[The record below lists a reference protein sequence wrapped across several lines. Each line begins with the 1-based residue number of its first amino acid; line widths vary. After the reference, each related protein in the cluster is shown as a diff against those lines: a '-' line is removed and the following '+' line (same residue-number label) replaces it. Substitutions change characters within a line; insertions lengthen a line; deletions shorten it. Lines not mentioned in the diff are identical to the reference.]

1 MFGRRRRPILG
12 AAVVVGASR
21 AAAKHEVRNQELAAN
36 ERDREIQREIEL
48 RRYEDERQELRTQ
61 RAVDE
66 AMRKAALQEQAAQQS
81 NTVMQTPQQ
90 PQYNETYPVVQVQTR
105 DMGLYN
111 SVDNARTVFEP
122 APAYRLATEFVEERP
137 QKAPISSP
145 APGPRA
151 QYCTQCGVFRQD
163 TDRFC
168 RQCGAKQLSAG
179 DVVG

>member
-21 AAAKHEVRNQELAAN
+21 AAAKHEVRKQELAAA

-48 RRYEDERQELRTQ
+48 RRYEDERQEQRTQ

-66 AMRKAALQEQAAQQS
+66 AMKKAALQEQAAQQS
-81 NTVMQTPQQ
+81 NAVMKTPQQ
-90 PQYNETYPVVQVQTR
+90 PQYNEAYPVVQVQTQ

-111 SVDNARTVFEP
+111 SVNDAPTVFEP
-122 APAYRLATEFVEERP
+122 APAYRLAPEFVDERP
-137 QKAPISSP
+137 RKSPIPSP
-145 APGPRA
+145 APAPRVR
-151 QYCTQCGVFRQD
+151 YCTQCGVLCQD

-168 RQCGAKQLSAG
+168 RQCGTKQLSAG
-179 DVVG
+179 DMVG